1 MMQFSTCH
9 GCNAKLLNA
18 RYVVESQYSL
28 CSTCIDSDG
37 LHAQLWPSCNNAWH
51 QPLDHLTDILFN
63 GATVL

>member
-1 MMQFSTCH
+1 MNTCY
-9 GCNAKLLNA
+9 GCNARLFNA

-37 LHAQLWPSCNNAWH
+37 LHAQLWPSCNAAWH

-63 GATVL
+63 GETVL